1 MTLVKNKK
9 AVKENKTLDSVFD
22 SRNSKSLD
30 ELANAQG
37 VNTFIDMT
45 KLFGTWPG
53 KPNDGFEEMIH
64 HFRQRDLSLRNA
76 NE

>member
-9 AVKENKTLDSVFD
+9 TVKENKTPESVFE

-37 VNTFIDMT
+37 VNPFIDMN

-53 KPNDGFEEMIH
+53 KPDDGFEEMIRK
-64 HFRQRDLSLRNA
+64 FRKQKHLHNA
-76 NE
+76 